1 MADEF
6 TVGELFYCLI
16 QDIEDY
22 TMLHDDNQKELDIIT
37 EKLCNIK
44 TVWDTGSLLYENNI
58 KQLEDIC
65 KQFDDFGYSQ
75 FAADLNVILERVR

>member
-44 TVWDTGSLLYENNI
+44 TVWDTGNLLYENNI
-58 KQLEDIC
+58 KQLEEIC
-65 KQFDDFGYSQ
+65 EYFDKFKYYQ
-75 FAADLNVILERVR
+75 FAEDLNVILERVR